1 MSEDSIPIEDSTDVT
16 LASDDTGDNDE
27 FDEDTDDNDDYDEEG
42 DYLEYLYLS
51 VFVFVL
57 FLHFSKSWHD
67 VFMTIWNIFTSQKVG
82 GARDSSHFISSA

>member
-1 MSEDSIPIEDSTDVT
+1 MTLVSEDSIPIEDCTDVT
-16 LASDDTGDNDE
+16 LTSDDTGDNDE

-57 FLHFSKSWHD
+57 FLHFSKS
-67 VFMTIWNIFTSQKVG
+67 
-82 GARDSSHFISSA
+82 